1 MKTAAELKLDEEGEE
16 EEEEEE
22 EEGAMADETGVNLA
36 TFKWRIGLDLPTFD
50 FCCYSRTGFNRGER
64 R

>member
-1 MKTAAELKLDEEGEE
+1 MDEEGEE